1 MSIMSKA
8 ASRYGNM
15 QILTSP
21 LKWLICYMHR
31 KALALIKNGIEE
43 GCRRDLE
50 KAQNLIFQLELAL
63 DKTDEN
69 SKTLAELYACCY
81 YLLEEAEPQNIIAA
95 RKILEIL
102 DEAFCKLVRMK

>member
-1 MSIMSKA
+1 MSVMSRA
-8 ASRYGNM
+8 ASRYGSM

-21 LKWLICYMHR
+21 LRWLICFMHR
-31 KALALIKNGIEE
+31 KALALIKHGIEE

-69 SKTLAELYACCY
+69 SKVLAELYACCY
-81 YLLEEAEPQNIIAA
+81 YLLEGTEPQNVIAA
-95 RKILEIL
+95 RKIIESL
-102 DEAFCKLVRMK
+102 DDTFSQLAKTR